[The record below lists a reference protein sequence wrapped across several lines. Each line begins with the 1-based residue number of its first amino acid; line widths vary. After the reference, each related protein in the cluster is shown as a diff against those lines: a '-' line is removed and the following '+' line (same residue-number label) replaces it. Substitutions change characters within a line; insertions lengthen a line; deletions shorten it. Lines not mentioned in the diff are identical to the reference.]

1 MNNFSLKR
9 IILLTDWRKNM
20 VYGVVVVHDTNDY
33 SKMTMRLWRNGNAS
47 LLMNKGCEAVFITEH
62 SAFAY
67 AYDEAEKRNIEFDPK
82 VCDVE

>member
-1 MNNFSLKR
+1 
-9 IILLTDWRKNM
+9 
-20 VYGVVVVHDTNDY
+20 
-33 SKMTMRLWRNGNAS
+33 
-47 LLMNKGCEAVFITEH
+47 MNKGCEAVFITEH